1 MTIKSDQHGFEV
13 QASRPALSQTLAIGA
28 GSIQSAAFQTYSPQ
42 GSYSAASVVYGTP
55 ITTPNNTLHIRVV
68 GTSDSWIA
76 FGANPVAA
84 VASVACILLPAG
96 VPEYFW
102 VYPGERIAVIQNSA
116 AGSLNVA
123 EMVA

>member
-1 MTIKSDQHGFEV
+1 MTIKVDQHGLTV
-13 QASRPALSQTLAIGA
+13 QAARPAVSQTLAVGA

-42 GSYSAASVVYGTP
+42 GSYAAGPVAGVP
-55 ITTPNNTLHIRVV
+55 ITTPNNTLHVRLVS
-68 GTSDSWIA
+68 TSDCWVS
-76 FGANPVAA
+76 FGASPTAA
-84 VASVACILLPAG
+84 VAGVASILLPAG

-102 VYPGERIAVIQNSA
+102 VYPGERVAVIQNAA

>member
-1 MTIKSDQHGFEV
+1 
-13 QASRPALSQTLAIGA
+13 LAIGA

-42 GSYSAASVVYGTP
+42 GSYSAGPVAGVP
-55 ITTPNNTLHIRVV
+55 ITTPNNTLHVRLV
-68 GTSDSWIA
+68 GTSDSWIS
-76 FGANPVAA
+76 FGTNPT
-84 VASVACILLPAG
+84 ASVAGTACILLPAG

-102 VYPGERIAVIQNSA
+102 VYPGERVAVIQNSA

>member
-13 QASRPALSQTLAIGA
+13 QAARPALSQTLAIGA
-28 GSIQSAAFQTYSPQ
+28 GSIQSAPFSTGPVGTY
-42 GSYSAASVVYGTP
+42 AAGPVAGVP
-55 ITTPNNTLHIRVV
+55 ITTPNNTLHVRLV
-68 GTSDSWIA
+68 GTSDSWVS
-76 FGANPVAA
+76 FGTNPTAA
-84 VASVACILLPAG
+84 VAGVASILLPAG

-102 VYPGERIAVIQNSA
+102 VYPGERVAVIQNSA